1 MDARALDLVFRFG
14 LPVALLVLAFFTG
27 SAVERRHYASIRRR
41 EQRGRQFPV
50 LTFREVPPG
59 WRVEDSAL
67 VTGSVVISLDHFKR
81 FLAGLRSL
89 VGGRVAAYESLLD
102 RARREAVL
110 RLQEDAFAAG
120 YRAVI
125 NPAPRDLSGGRRGDG
140 RERPESKCWRT
151 GRRCVFCAMR
161 IRFDPR
167 APRDDVNVSSTT
179 RPRPP
184 FCWPRLC
191 S

>member
-1 MDARALDLVFRFG
+1 VDERVLDLAFRFG
-14 LPVALLVLAFFTG
+14 LPVGLLVLAFFTG

-41 EQRGRQFPV
+41 EQRARHFPV

-59 WRVEDSAL
+59 WRVEESAL

-81 FLAGLRSL
+81 FLAGLRNL

-110 RLQEDAFAAG
+110 RLQEKAFADG

-125 NPAPRDLSGGRRGDG
+125 NLRLETYQTAGAGDG
-140 RERPESKCWRT
+140 QGTAGVEVLAYGTALRLART
-151 GRRCVFCAMR
+151 A
-161 IRFDPR
+161 
-167 APRDDVNVSSTT
+167 A
-179 RPRPP
+179 
-184 FCWPRLC
+184 
-191 S
+191 